1 RFFKFC
7 IINRIL
13 DKFIN
18 IMIFTSPSFYYATR
32 NTFFTPWFLIIW
44 VITIFMVDAY

>member
-1 RFFKFC
+1 IFC

-18 IMIFTSPSFYYATR
+18 IMIFTSPTFYYATR
-32 NTFFTPWFLIIW
+32 NTFFTPEFFRWI
-44 VITIFMVDAY
+44 ITIFMIDAY